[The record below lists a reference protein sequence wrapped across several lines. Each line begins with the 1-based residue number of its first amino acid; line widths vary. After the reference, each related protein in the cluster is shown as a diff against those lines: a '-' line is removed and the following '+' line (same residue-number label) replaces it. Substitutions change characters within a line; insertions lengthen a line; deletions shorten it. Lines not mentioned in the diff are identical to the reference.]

1 MMTGAH
7 YSSGRFR
14 NGSPIAPKKTRLGIV
29 VMPTS
34 RQLLIL
40 GTGITW
46 LLAVGAHHTNAQGDE
61 AQAQA
66 LRSVRGEIGALEE
79 RLAAQQAERETEW
92 LVLKEAELRAA
103 GAARAL
109 RDIREQLAQQSARQQ
124 VLLEDLRVANS
135 RLDSERG
142 ALAQQLR
149 TSYVT
154 GRQEV
159 LKLLLNQQNPA
170 RLGRM
175 VIYYDYLNRARSLRL
190 EVVESELKALTRLTA
205 ENVDVGLE
213 LTRLGQA
220 QAAEL
225 SALESSRE
233 DRRAALAVLEQD
245 ITTSGDEIRRLRDE
259 AQRLGE
265 LVAELETSLG
275 LFPPETAGGFSSVAG
290 ELSWPV
296 AGSLD
301 SDFGEARAGGQL
313 RWSGVVMS
321 APAGTP
327 VRAVYYGRVAY
338 ADWLPGLGLLIIIE
352 HGSGYMSLYGHNEA
366 LLKESGDRV
375 VPGEVIAHVGDSG
388 GQPQTALYFEIR
400 RDGEPIDPHPWMARE
415 PGATR

>member
-1 MMTGAH
+1 MMIGAH
-7 YSSGRFR
+7 YSSGRFPS
-14 NGSPIAPKKTRLGIV
+14 GSPTAPKKTRLRIV
-29 VMPTS
+29 VMPTP

-46 LLAVGAHHTNAQGDE
+46 SLAVGVHHANAQGDE
-61 AQAQA
+61 AQA

-109 RDIREQLAQQSARQQ
+109 RDIREQLAEQSARQQ
-124 VLLEDLRVANS
+124 VLLEDSRVANS

-154 GRQEV
+154 GRQEM

-190 EVVESELKALTRLTA
+190 EVVESELEVLTQLTA
-205 ENVDVGLE
+205 ESVDVGLE
-213 LTRLGQA
+213 LARLGRTQA
-220 QAAEL
+220 TEL
-225 SALESSRE
+225 SALESSRD
-233 DRRAALAVLEQD
+233 DRRAALEVLEQD
-245 ITTSGDEIRRLRDE
+245 ITTSGEEIRRLRDE

-265 LVAELETSLG
+265 LVADLGNSQG
-275 LFPPETAGGFSSVAG
+275 LFPPETAGGFSAVAG
-290 ELSWPV
+290 ELAWPV

-301 SDFGEARAGGQL
+301 SDFGQPRAGGQL

-327 VRAVYYGRVAY
+327 VRAVYYGRVVY

-388 GQPQTALYFEIR
+388 GQTQTALYFEIR
-400 RDGEPIDPHPWMARE
+400 RDGEPIDPHPWMAQE

>member
-1 MMTGAH
+1 
-7 YSSGRFR
+7 
-14 NGSPIAPKKTRLGIV
+14 
-29 VMPTS
+29 MPTS

-46 LLAVGAHHTNAQGDE
+46 WLAVGVHHANAQGE
-61 AQAQA
+61 EAQA
-66 LRSVRGEIGALEE
+66 LRSVRGEIGALEK

-109 RDIREQLAQQSARQQ
+109 RDVREQLAQQSARQQ
-124 VLLEDLRVANS
+124 VLLDDSQVANS

-154 GRQEV
+154 GRQEM

-175 VIYYDYLNRARSLRL
+175 VIYYDYLNSARSLRL
-190 EVVESELKALTRLTA
+190 EVVESELDALTRLTA

-213 LTRLGQA
+213 LARLGRT

-225 SALESSRE
+225 SALESSRD

-245 ITTSGDEIRRLRDE
+245 ITTSGEEIRRLRDE

-265 LVAELETSLG
+265 LVAELGNSLG
-275 LFPPETAGGFSSVAG
+275 LLPPEAAGGFLTVAG
-290 ELSWPV
+290 ELAWPV
-296 AGSLD
+296 AGALD
-301 SDFGEARAGGQL
+301 SDFGQPRAGGQL

-352 HGSGYMSLYGHNEA
+352 HDSGYMSLYGHNEA

-388 GQPQTALYFEIR
+388 GQSRTALYFEIR
-400 RDGEPIDPHPWMARE
+400 RDGEPIDPHPWMAQE
-415 PGATR
+415 PAATR

>member
-1 MMTGAH
+1 
-7 YSSGRFR
+7 
-14 NGSPIAPKKTRLGIV
+14 
-29 VMPTS
+29 
-34 RQLLIL
+34 
-40 GTGITW
+40 
-46 LLAVGAHHTNAQGDE
+46 
-61 AQAQA
+61 
-66 LRSVRGEIGALEE
+66 
-79 RLAAQQAERETEW
+79 
-92 LVLKEAELRAA
+92 
-103 GAARAL
+103 
-109 RDIREQLAQQSARQQ
+109 
-124 VLLEDLRVANS
+124 VANS

-175 VIYYDYLNRARSLRL
+175 VIYYDYLNRARSLLL

-225 SALESSRE
+225 SALESSRD
-233 DRRAALAVLEQD
+233 DRRAALAALEQD

-275 LFPPETAGGFSSVAG
+275 LFPPETAGGISSVAG

-375 VPGEVIAHVGDSG
+375 VPGDVIAYVGDSG
-388 GQPQTALYFEIR
+388 GQTQTALYFEIR